1 MCVSAF
7 VCVYAF
13 HYVEAL
19 NINNSCDFKWLKLGA
34 CVSKP
39 APAFV
44 FVCVRNRRYSW
55 PQEMPAKLWPFHIH
69 IHFPPSHHPQHFTH
83 TFPPHKA
90 NCPRQWSCVYP
101 ISGVTLPC
109 RTMWQLYDFVTL
121 INKWKKVVKIR
132 TKSYNKRYIYIYSH
146 FQYNHPLDSN
156 SIIRILLLLVV
167 KIVS

>member
-44 FVCVRNRRYSW
+44 FVCVRVCAEQKVQLATGNASQAVTL
-55 PQEMPAKLWPFHIH
+55 PHPHPFPT
-69 IHFPPSHHPQHFTH
+69 FPPSPTFYPHFS
-83 TFPPHKA
+83 PP
-90 NCPRQWSCVYP
+90 
-101 ISGVTLPC
+101 
-109 RTMWQLYDFVTL
+109 
-121 INKWKKVVKIR
+121 
-132 TKSYNKRYIYIYSH
+132 
-146 FQYNHPLDSN
+146 
-156 SIIRILLLLVV
+156 
-167 KIVS
+167 